1 MPPLLPRQSPQR
13 VQLPDDQ
20 LVSGYTPAG
29 APQRTHPDGQ
39 KQGAVSQIVLMRARF
54 RCPAVFAGA
63 LSVGLLADQS
73 SKWLMLNH
81 VMVPPRTLEIFPF
94 FNLRLG
100 FNPGISFGMLAD
112 LAEIGPLLLSAIAS
126 TIIVVLAVWAFRTK
140 KTLEAFALGLIAG
153 GALGNVT
160 DRLRQGVVTDFL
172 DFHIRDW
179 HWPAFNLA
187 DVAITMGAACLIVG
201 GLWPKP
207 AGERR
212 SGSAE

>member
-1 MPPLLPRQSPQR
+1 MPVRFPPL
-13 VQLPDDQ
+13 
-20 LVSGYTPAG
+20 
-29 APQRTHPDGQ
+29 
-39 KQGAVSQIVLMRARF
+39 
-54 RCPAVFAGA
+54 AVFAGA
-63 LSVGLLADQS
+63 LSIGLLADQS

-81 VMVPPRTLEIFPF
+81 VMVPPRTIEITPF

-100 FNPGISFGMLAD
+100 FNPGISFGMFAD
-112 LAEIGPLLLSAIAS
+112 LAEVGPLLLSAIAV
-126 TIIVVLAVWAFRTK
+126 TIIVVLAVWAWRTE
-140 KTLEAFALGLIAG
+140 KTLEVFALGLIAG
-153 GALGNVT
+153 GAFGNVV

-187 DVAITMGAACLIVG
+187 DVAIAMGAACLIVG
-201 GLWPKP
+201 GLWAPP